1 MHQHMSRFLVQ
12 GFRPTSTPLKLW
24 LLGLIG
30 LGAICSLLFPSNTLA
45 APTAEWTTP
54 WNVTLG
60 SKSALGNAIARN
72 ARAFGASST
81 ADGQIKDLG
90 SSGEALS
97 GTGADAKSMS
107 SVSAS
112 ISPASASMASTS
124 VSFNRSFSL
133 NGSPAGWDLSF
144 NGVLTGDLSATGR
157 PDRPEASAIANAG
170 ISGAGPLS
178 SPSVNILNESLQASL
193 TNSLDSF
200 APVSN
205 NFSATGFVGDGTYD
219 VSGSL
224 TTSASVQGLLQLFTT
239 GSAAA
244 DFFNSFTVSVDAT
257 PVPETI
263 SLVGAFAIVGFCGYI
278 WFRRSRALRCS

>member
-1 MHQHMSRFLVQ
+1 MHQHTSRFLVQ
-12 GFRPTSTPLKLW
+12 GFRTTSTPLKLW

-54 WNVTLG
+54 WIFTLG
-60 SKSALGNAIARN
+60 PSTGIGNAN
-72 ARAFGASST
+72 NVEDFGN
-81 ADGQIKDLG
+81 IG
-90 SSGEALS
+90 SSGEALP
-97 GTGADAKSMS
+97 GTGADAKSVS
-107 SVSAS
+107 SVSS
-112 ISPASASMASTS
+112 SVSPLLVSKASTS

-133 NGSPAGWDLSF
+133 NGSPGGWDLFF
-144 NGVLTGDLSATGR
+144 NGVLTGDLSASGR
-157 PDRPEASAIANAG
+157 PLNPEASAIANAG

-178 SPSVNILNESLQASL
+178 PPSVNILKESLQASL
-193 TNSLDSF
+193 KDSLDSF

-205 NFSATGFVGDGTYD
+205 HFSATGVVGDGTYD

-224 TTSASVQGLLQLFTT
+224 MTSASVLGLLNPFTT

-244 DFFNSFTVSVDAT
+244 DFFDSFTVSVNAT
-257 PVPETI
+257 PETPSPVPETI
-263 SLVGAFAIVGFCGYI
+263 NLVGAFAIVGFCGYI

>member
-1 MHQHMSRFLVQ
+1 MHQRTSRFLVQ

-54 WNVTLG
+54 WIF
-60 SKSALGNAIARN
+60 ALGPSTAIATGN
-72 ARAFGASST
+72 GATATNTEDFGN
-81 ADGQIKDLG
+81 IG
-90 SSGEALS
+90 SSGEALP

-107 SVSAS
+107 SASVSTF
-112 ISPASASMASTS
+112 PASVAMASTS

-133 NGSPAGWDLSF
+133 NGSPGGWDLSF
-144 NGVLTGDLSATGR
+144 NGVLTGDLSTTGR
-157 PDRPEASAIANAG
+157 PLNPEASAIANAG
-170 ISGAGPLS
+170 ISGAGSLS

-193 TNSLDSF
+193 KDSLDSL

-205 NFSATGFVGDGTYD
+205 HFSATGLVGDGTYD

-224 TTSASVQGLLQLFTT
+224 TTSASVMGLLNTFTT

-244 DFFNSFTVSVDAT
+244 DFFNSFTVSVNATPET

-263 SLVGAFAIVGFCGYI
+263 NLVGAFAIVGFCGYI
-278 WFRRSRALRCS
+278 WSRRSRALRCS